1 MTSYS
6 EPADA
11 AAVAAALIERV
22 DRATARLLETA
33 AGLSDEQVREPS
45 LLPGWS
51 RGHVLT
57 HLARNAD
64 SLRNLLIWARTGVE
78 TPQYASRAAR
88 DEAIAAGSGRSAS
101 ELLADLQASAQQLV
115 AEAAR
120 LSPANWTAEVRGLG
134 GAAHPGWFTLRR
146 RLSEVEIHHVDLGA
160 SYWPADWP
168 DVFAAEL
175 LKSVA
180 GDFDDDD
187 VQPAALVSTSSG
199 GEHRI
204 GPPGAPAELTITGPD
219 WLLLAWLV
227 GRSAGDSLTVE
238 PVGPLPPLPAW

>member
-11 AAVAAALIERV
+11 AALAAALIERV

-101 ELLADLQASAQQLV
+101 ELLADLQASAQQLA

-134 GAAHPGWFTLRR
+134 GAAHPGLVHAPAPPVRGRDSPRRPRR
-146 RLSEVEIHHVDLGA
+146 RLLARRLAGRVRGRAPEI
-160 SYWPADWP
+160 
-168 DVFAAEL
+168 
-175 LKSVA
+175 
-180 GDFDDDD
+180 
-187 VQPAALVSTSSG
+187 
-199 GEHRI
+199 
-204 GPPGAPAELTITGPD
+204 
-219 WLLLAWLV
+219 
-227 GRSAGDSLTVE
+227 GRRRLR
-238 PVGPLPPLPAW
+238 

>member
-1 MTSYS
+1 M
-6 EPADA
+6 
-11 AAVAAALIERV
+11 
-22 DRATARLLETA
+22 
-33 AGLSDEQVREPS
+33 
-45 LLPGWS
+45 
-51 RGHVLT
+51 
-57 HLARNAD
+57 
-64 SLRNLLIWARTGVE
+64 
-78 TPQYASRAAR
+78 
-88 DEAIAAGSGRSAS
+88 
-101 ELLADLQASAQQLV
+101 
-115 AEAAR
+115 
-120 LSPANWTAEVRGLG
+120 
-134 GAAHPGWFTLRR
+134 
-146 RLSEVEIHHVDLGA
+146 
-160 SYWPADWP
+160 
-168 DVFAAEL
+168 FAAEL

>member
-11 AAVAAALIERV
+11 AALAAALTERV
-22 DRATARLLETA
+22 AAATARLLETA
-33 AGLSDEQVREPS
+33 AALSDDQVREPS
-45 LLPGWS
+45 LLPAWS

-57 HLARNAD
+57 HIARNAD
-64 SLRNLLIWARTGVE
+64 SLRNLLVWARTGVE

-88 DEAIAAGSGRSAS
+88 DEAIAAGADRSAS
-101 ELLADLQASAQQLV
+101 ELLADLRVSAQQLT
-115 AEAAR
+115 AEAAG

-160 SYWPADWP
+160 GYRPPDWP
-168 DVFAAEL
+168 DLFAAEL

-180 GDFDDDD
+180 GDFDDDE
-187 VQPAALVSTSSG
+187 VQAAVLVSTSSG
-199 GEHRI
+199 GAHRI
-204 GPPGAPAELTITGPD
+204 GPASAPAELTITGPD

-227 GRSAGDSLTVE
+227 GRSAGDGLTAE
-238 PVGPLPPLPAW
+238 PAGPLPALPAW